1 MIYMKD
7 IAIFNSSSE
16 LNDWKKVETVEG
28 EHWQCVKTISACK
41 IVPVSSLF
49 VRHNCTQF

>member
-1 MIYMKD
+1 MNVNDLQD
-7 IAIFNSSSE
+7 IVIFNSSSE
-16 LNDWKKVETVEG
+16 LRKVETGEG
-28 EHWQCVKTISACK
+28 EHCVKTISACK